1 MVSVGMLDLTPTF
14 PTFAEE
20 RFNRLLN
27 NPVIPG
33 HLDDPDGQKYI

>member
-1 MVSVGMLDLTPTF
+1 MVYVGMLDLT

-33 HLDDPDGQKYI
+33 HLDDPDGQKYV